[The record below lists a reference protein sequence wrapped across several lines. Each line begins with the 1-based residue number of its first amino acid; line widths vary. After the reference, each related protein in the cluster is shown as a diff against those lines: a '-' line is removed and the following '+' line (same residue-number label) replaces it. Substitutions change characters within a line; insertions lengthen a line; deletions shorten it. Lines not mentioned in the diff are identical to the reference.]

1 MKKIFNSFIA
11 VCSLIFISCGD
22 YQIPQSVSIKTDA
35 DYNFSVGSIEQDLS
49 SFLNIKTISEKLNSS
64 ISEGNKNAFSSF
76 SVYDYRPPLTD
87 SGTQSQKF
95 LAEVKLQEIPVDISE
110 YLSNMDISTS
120 LKEQSFE
127 QQFTIPS
134 LSVDSLSSD
143 LELPDFNKIIET
155 KSQINLPSDSITIPG
170 ALNNSITP
178 TTINVNIKSPEFSSI
193 SFYEGNIQVS
203 IKTDMDPHGS
213 EVSATLRL
221 LDSDDN
227 LISSASNK
235 ITNKGTFLLP
245 IDGKTLKKNMKLEL
259 SGTQSGGIL
268 GEFLSYK
275 IECLFSAI
283 KIKEIIGLKMDLGEQ
298 GNLAVD
304 QKVYIGTDDTF
315 VSCVIGKGSLSAIAK
330 IPETWT
336 GVSSDSDLRIE
347 GALKKSDG
355 NAITE
360 SDFDKSQE
368 KPPYILNRTLN
379 LQGHTFSKES
389 EAINVKG
396 TVKIKLDDVNGANIY
411 LEQDTTGLNKIKV
424 DTTCLITEIQNITID
439 TAKAGIQDKLSF
451 KDEQPLPPEIA
462 TYVDNVILTKA
473 GIEGS
478 YTNTLPKGNEFSVE
492 FISNFLFSSAEP
504 KSQVFE
510 HGKNLPLNE
519 SLVNTTENKIKFS
532 ELSKVDSEP
541 PKVDYAFN
549 VKLPGATLEHPEYA
563 QFKNVK
569 IGETYKIAIN
579 IKPVFDWKS
588 ITINTA
594 ASGMQLDQKIETDF
608 NLSAMFKD
616 ISSSFGDDEFFK
628 KIELT
633 QMPLYLYFSCPS
645 QLDALK
651 NIEYTGILKF
661 VCGDENLY
669 VVGDKENGIEKDGT
683 LKFITSKPLEFK
695 NSSEE
700 SQIVISDISKY
711 PNSYYGNLA
720 DMVNSTKNI
729 QDSKLIIEYCLRI
742 SDSENE
748 EKDKITISKSD
759 FEQIKADTST
769 STISIFARII
779 IPLEMKITE
788 QIDLNI
794 NKLANLNEG
803 TDIFNR
809 TEAPDLSEI
818 MKYAQIVES
827 MSVSYNSENK
837 FFNYQND
844 SSKSLQFIFDTGMTN
859 LTTNVYGEKG
869 DLNLKNGTIKIV
881 YEDIK
886 KILEQYPFTPKMTVR
901 LPEGN
906 VYLPQDPCIK
916 INCNVGLSTNGTVKL
931 FGE

>member
-143 LELPDFNKIIET
+143 LELPDFNEIIKT
-155 KSQINLPSDSITIPG
+155 KSQINLPSDSIIIPG
-170 ALNNSITP
+170 ALNGSIDP
-178 TTINVNIKSPEFSSI
+178 TTITVNIKSPEFSSI

-221 LDSDDN
+221 LDSNDN

-259 SGTQSGGIL
+259 SGTQSGGVE
-268 GEFLSYK
+268 EFLSYK

-283 KIKEIIGLKMDLGEQ
+283 KIKEIKGLKMDLGEQ
-298 GNLAVD
+298 GNLSVD
-304 QKVYIGTDDTF
+304 QNIYIGTDDTF
-315 VSCVIGKGSLSAIAK
+315 VSCVIGEGSLFAIAK
-330 IPETWT
+330 IPETWQ
-336 GVSSDSDLRIE
+336 GIYSVPDLTIE

-355 NAITE
+355 SSIVE
-360 SDFDKSQE
+360 SDFNKTDE
-368 KPPYILNRTLN
+368 NLPYILNRNLN
-379 LQGHTFSKES
+379 LSGCTFSKEP

-396 TVKIKLDDVNGANIY
+396 TVQIKLDDVNGADIY

-424 DTTCLITEIQNITID
+424 DTKCSITEIQSIIID

-451 KDEQPLPPEIA
+451 KDEQELPPEIN

-473 GIEGS
+473 GIEGT
-478 YTNTLPKGNEFSVE
+478 YTNTLPQGNDFTAEFS
-492 FISNFLFSSAEP
+492 SNFLFSSPTP

-510 HGKNLPLNE
+510 HGENRSLDE
-519 SLVNTTENKIKFS
+519 SLVNTTGNTIKFS
-532 ELSKVDSEP
+532 ESSKI
-541 PKVDYAFN
+541 DYAFN
-549 VKLPGATLEHPEYA
+549 VKLPGATKEHPEYA
-563 QFKNVK
+563 QFNNVK

-579 IKPVFDWKS
+579 VKPVFDWKS

-594 ASGMQLDQKIETDF
+594 ASEMQLKQKIETDF
-608 NLSAMFKD
+608 NLSTMFKE
-616 ISSSFGDDEFFK
+616 ISSSFGDDKFFK

-633 QMPLYLYFSCPS
+633 KMPLYLYFSCPS
-645 QLDALK
+645 QLDVLK
-651 NIEYTGILKF
+651 NIKYKGLLKF
-661 VCGDENLY
+661 VCGTEKLY
-669 VVGDKENGIEKDGT
+669 VVGSEENGKEKDGT
-683 LKFITSKPLEFK
+683 LQFITNQPLEFK
-695 NSSEE
+695 DSSEE
-700 SQIVISDISKY
+700 SQIVTSNISNFPS
-711 PNSYYGNLA
+711 SYSGDVA
-720 DMVNSTKNI
+720 DMVNSTKDV
-729 QDSKLIIEYCLRI
+729 QDSKLTIEYCLRI
-742 SDSENE
+742 SDSAD
-748 EKDKITISKSD
+748 EKKSQITISKTD
-759 FEQIKADTST
+759 FDKIKDDKSP

-794 NKLANLNEG
+794 NKLANLNED

-844 SSKSLQFIFDTGMTN
+844 SSKSLQFIFNTGMTN

-901 LPEGN
+901 LPEGY

-916 INCNVGLSTNGTVKL
+916 INCNIGLSTNGTVKL

>member
-143 LELPDFNKIIET
+143 LELPDFNEIIKT
-155 KSQINLPSDSITIPG
+155 KSQINLPSDSIIIPG
-170 ALNNSITP
+170 ALNGSIDP
-178 TTINVNIKSPEFSSI
+178 TTITVNIKSPEFSSI

-221 LDSDDN
+221 LDSDGN

-245 IDGKTLKKNMKLEL
+245 IDGKTLKTNMKLEL
-259 SGTQSGGIL
+259 SGTQSGGIA
-268 GEFLSYK
+268 EDLSYK

-283 KIKEIIGLKMDLGEQ
+283 KIKEIKGLKMDLGEQ
-298 GNLAVD
+298 GKLSVD
-304 QKVYIGTDDTF
+304 QNIYIGTDDTF
-315 VSCVIGKGSLSAIAK
+315 VSCVIGEGFIYSVAK
-330 IPETWT
+330 IPETWK
-336 GVSSDSDLRIE
+336 GIYSVPDLKIE

-355 NAITE
+355 SSIVE
-360 SDFDKSQE
+360 SDFNKTDE
-368 KPPYILNRTLN
+368 NLPYILNRNLN
-379 LQGHTFSKES
+379 LEGCTFSKEH
-389 EAINVKG
+389 EAIHVKG
-396 TVKIKLDDVNGANIY
+396 TVQIKLDSENGADIY
-411 LEQDTTGLNKIKV
+411 LEKDTTGLNKIKV
-424 DTTCLITEIQNITID
+424 DTRCSITEIQSIIID

-451 KDEQPLPPEIA
+451 KDEQELPPEIK

-473 GIEGS
+473 GIEGT
-478 YTNTLPKGNEFSVE
+478 YTNTLPQGNDFTAEFS
-492 FISNFLFSSAEP
+492 SNFLFSSP
-504 KSQVFE
+504 TSKSQVFSNGE
-510 HGKNLPLNE
+510 KLPLSE
-519 SLVNTTENKIKFS
+519 ELINTTENTIKFS
-532 ELSKVDSEP
+532 ESSKI
-541 PKVDYAFN
+541 DYALQI
-549 VKLPGATLEHPEYA
+549 KLPGATSEHPEYA

-594 ASGMQLDQKIETDF
+594 ASKMQLDQKIETDF

-616 ISSSFGDDEFFK
+616 ISSSFGDDDFFK

-645 QLDALK
+645 QLDVLK
-651 NIEYTGILKF
+651 NIEYKGILKF

-669 VVGDKENGIEKDGT
+669 VVGDEENGIEKDGT
-683 LKFITSKPLEFK
+683 LNFRTSKPLEFK

-711 PNSYYGNLA
+711 PNSYSGNLA
-720 DMVNSTKNI
+720 DMVNSTKDV

-742 SDSENE
+742 SDSKNE

-794 NKLANLNEG
+794 NKLANLNED

-844 SSKSLQFIFDTGMTN
+844 SSKSLQFIFNTGMTN

-916 INCNVGLSTNGTVKL
+916 INCNIGLSTNGTVKL

>member
-64 ISEGNKNAFSSF
+64 LSEGNKNAFSSF

-143 LELPDFNKIIET
+143 LELPDFNEIIKT
-155 KSQINLPSDSITIPG
+155 NAQIDLPSDSIIIPG
-170 ALNNSITP
+170 AVNGSITP
-178 TTINVNIKSPEFSSI
+178 TTITVNIKSPEFSSI

-203 IKTDMDPHGS
+203 IKTDEDPHGS

-245 IDGKTLKKNMKLEL
+245 IDGKTLKTNMKLEL

-268 GEFLSYK
+268 GESLSYK

-283 KIKEIIGLKMDLGEQ
+283 KIKEIKGLKMDLGEQ
-298 GNLAVD
+298 GKLSVD
-304 QKVYIGTDDTF
+304 QNIYIGTDDTF
-315 VSCVIGKGSLSAIAK
+315 VSCVIGEGSIFSVAK
-330 IPETWT
+330 IPETWN
-336 GVSSDSDLRIE
+336 GIYSVPDLTIE

-368 KPPYILNRTLN
+368 NPPYILNRKLN
-379 LQGHTFSKES
+379 LHGHTFSKES

-411 LEQDTTGLNKIKV
+411 LEKDTTGLNKIKV
-424 DTTCLITEIQNITID
+424 DTKCLITEIQSITID

-451 KDEQPLPPEIA
+451 KDEQELPPEIK
-462 TYVDNVILTKA
+462 TYVDNIILTKA
-473 GIEGS
+473 GIEGT
-478 YTNTLPKGNEFSVE
+478 YTNTLPQENDFTAEFS
-492 FISNFLFSSAEP
+492 SNFLFSSPTP
-504 KSQVFE
+504 KSQDFSKGE
-510 HGKNLPLNE
+510 NIPLSE
-519 SLVNTTENKIKFS
+519 ELINTTENTIKFS
-532 ELSKVDSEP
+532 DSSKI
-541 PKVDYAFN
+541 DYALQI
-549 VKLPGATLEHPEYA
+549 KLPGATLEHPEYA
-563 QFKNVK
+563 QFNNVK

-594 ASGMQLDQKIETDF
+594 ASGIQLDQTIETDF

-616 ISSSFGDDEFFK
+616 ISSSFGDDDFFK

-645 QLDALK
+645 QLDVLK
-651 NIEYTGILKF
+651 NIEYKGILKF

-695 NSSEE
+695 NASEE

-720 DMVNSTKNI
+720 DMVNSTKDV

-742 SDSENE
+742 SDSKNE
-748 EKDKITISKSD
+748 EKDKIKISKSD

-779 IPLEMKITE
+779 IPLEMEITE

-794 NKLANLNEG
+794 NKLANLNED

>member
-87 SGTQSQKF
+87 SGNQSQKF

-143 LELPDFNKIIET
+143 LELPDFNEIIKT
-155 KSQINLPSDSITIPG
+155 NAQIDLPGDSIIIPG
-170 ALNNSITP
+170 ALNGSIEP
-178 TTINVNIKSPEFSSI
+178 TTINVNIKYPEFSSI

-203 IKTDMDPHGS
+203 IKTEMDPHGS

-221 LDSDDN
+221 LDSDGN

-245 IDGKTLKKNMKLEL
+245 IDGKTLKTNMKLEL
-259 SGTQSGGIL
+259 SGTQSGGIA
-268 GEFLSYK
+268 EFLSYK

-283 KIKEIIGLKMDLGEQ
+283 KIKEIKGLKMDLGEQ
-298 GNLAVD
+298 GNLSVD
-304 QKVYIGTDDTF
+304 QNIYIGTDDTF
-315 VSCVIGKGSLSAIAK
+315 VSCVIGEGSISSVAK
-330 IPETWT
+330 IPKTWK
-336 GVSSDSDLRIE
+336 GIYSVPDLTIE

-355 NAITE
+355 SSIVE
-360 SDFDKSQE
+360 SDFNTTDE
-368 KPPYILNRTLN
+368 NLPYILNRNLN
-379 LQGHTFSKES
+379 LSGCTFSKEH
-389 EAINVKG
+389 EAIHVKG
-396 TVKIKLDDVNGANIY
+396 TVQIKLDDVNGADIY
-411 LEQDTTGLNKIKV
+411 LEKDTTDLNKIKV
-424 DTTCLITEIQNITID
+424 DTTCSIKEIESIIID
-439 TAKAGIQDKLSF
+439 TAKAGIQGKLSF
-451 KDEQPLPPEIA
+451 KDEQELPPEIN

-473 GIEGS
+473 GIEGT
-478 YTNTLPKGNEFSVE
+478 YTNTLPQGNDFTAEFS
-492 FISNFLFSSAEP
+492 SNFLFSSTTP
-504 KSQVFE
+504 KSQVFSNGE
-510 HGKNLPLNE
+510 NLPLSKE
-519 SLVNTTENKIKFS
+519 LINTRENTIKFS
-532 ELSKVDSEP
+532 DSSKI
-541 PKVDYAFN
+541 DYALQI
-549 VKLPGATLEHPEYA
+549 KLPGATSEHPEYA

-594 ASGMQLDQKIETDF
+594 ASEMQLKQKIETDF

-616 ISSSFGDDEFFK
+616 ISSSFGDDDFFK

-645 QLDALK
+645 QLDVLK
-651 NIEYTGILKF
+651 NIEYKGILKF
-661 VCGDENLY
+661 VCGDEKLY
-669 VVGDKENGIEKDGT
+669 VVGDEENGIEKDGT

-711 PNSYYGNLA
+711 PSSHSSNLA

-742 SDSENE
+742 SDSKNE

-794 NKLANLNEG
+794 NKLANLNED

-844 SSKSLQFIFDTGMTN
+844 SSKSLQFIFNTGMTN

-916 INCNVGLSTNGTVKL
+916 INCNIGLSTNGTVKL

>member
-64 ISEGNKNAFSSF
+64 LSEGNKNAFSSF

-143 LELPDFNKIIET
+143 LELPDFNEIIT
-155 KSQINLPSDSITIPG
+155 TNSQINLPSDSIIIPG
-170 ALNNSITP
+170 ALNGSITP

-221 LDSDDN
+221 LDSDGN

-245 IDGKTLKKNMKLEL
+245 IDGKTLKTNMKLEL
-259 SGTQSGGIL
+259 SGTQSGGIA
-268 GEFLSYK
+268 EFLSYK

-283 KIKEIIGLKMDLGEQ
+283 KIKEIKGLKMDLGEQ
-298 GNLAVD
+298 GNLSVD
-304 QKVYIGTDDTF
+304 QNIYIGTDDTF
-315 VSCVIGKGSLSAIAK
+315 VSCVIGEGSISSVAK
-330 IPETWT
+330 IPETWK
-336 GVSSDSDLRIE
+336 GIYSVPDLTIE

-355 NAITE
+355 SSIVE
-360 SDFDKSQE
+360 SDFNKTDE
-368 KPPYILNRTLN
+368 NLPYILNRNLN
-379 LQGHTFSKES
+379 LSGYTFSKEP

-396 TVKIKLDDVNGANIY
+396 TVQIKLDDVNGADIY
-411 LEQDTTGLNKIKV
+411 LEKDTTDLNKIKV
-424 DTTCLITEIQNITID
+424 DTTCSITEIQSIIID

-451 KDEQPLPPEIA
+451 KDEQELPPEIK
-462 TYVDNVILTKA
+462 TYVDNIILTKA
-473 GIEGS
+473 GIEGT
-478 YTNTLPKGNEFSVE
+478 YTNTLPQGNDFTAEFS
-492 FISNFLFSSAEP
+492 SNFLFSSTTP
-504 KSQVFE
+504 KSQVFSNGE
-510 HGKNLPLNE
+510 NLPLSKE
-519 SLVNTTENKIKFS
+519 LINTTETTIKFS
-532 ELSKVDSEP
+532 DSS
-541 PKVDYAFN
+541 KVDYALQI
-549 VKLPGATLEHPEYA
+549 KLPGATSEHPEYA

-588 ITINTA
+588 ITIKINTA
-594 ASGMQLDQKIETDF
+594 ASEIHLNQKIETDF

-616 ISSSFGDDEFFK
+616 ISSSFGDDDFFK

-645 QLDALK
+645 QLDVLK
-651 NIEYTGILKF
+651 NIEYKGILKF

-683 LKFITSKPLEFK
+683 LNFRTSKPLEFE

-711 PNSYYGNLA
+711 PSSCSKDLA
-720 DMVNSTKNI
+720 EMVNKTKNI

-742 SDSENE
+742 SDSKHE

-769 STISIFARII
+769 STISIFARLI

-794 NKLANLNEG
+794 NKLANLNED

>member
-143 LELPDFNKIIET
+143 LELPDFNEIIKT
-155 KSQINLPSDSITIPG
+155 QSQINLPSDSIIIPG
-170 ALNNSITP
+170 ALNGSIEP

-221 LDSDDN
+221 LDSNDN

-245 IDGKTLKKNMKLEL
+245 IDGKTLKTNMKLEL
-259 SGTQSGGIL
+259 SGTQSGGIAE
-268 GEFLSYK
+268 EFLSYK

-283 KIKEIIGLKMDLGEQ
+283 KIKEIKGLKMDLGEQ
-298 GNLAVD
+298 GNLSVD
-304 QKVYIGTDDTF
+304 QNIYIGTDDTF
-315 VSCVIGKGSLSAIAK
+315 VSCVIGEGFISSVAK
-330 IPETWT
+330 IPETWE
-336 GVSSDSDLRIE
+336 GIYSVPDLKIE
-347 GALKKSDG
+347 GALKKSNG
-355 NAITE
+355 SSIVE
-360 SDFDKSQE
+360 SDFNKTDE
-368 KPPYILNRTLN
+368 NLPYILNRNLN
-379 LQGHTFSKES
+379 LSGCTFSREP
-389 EAINVKG
+389 EAIHVKG
-396 TVKIKLDDVNGANIY
+396 TVQIKLDDVNGADIY
-411 LEQDTTGLNKIKV
+411 LEKDTTGLNKIKV
-424 DTTCLITEIQNITID
+424 DTTCSITEIKSIIID

-451 KDEQPLPPEIA
+451 KDEQELPPEIK
-462 TYVDNVILTKA
+462 TYVDNIILTKA
-473 GIEGS
+473 GIEGT
-478 YTNTLPKGNEFSVE
+478 YTNTLPLGNDFTAEFS
-492 FISNFLFSSAEP
+492 SNFLFSSPTP
-504 KSQVFE
+504 KSQVFSKGE
-510 HGKNLPLNE
+510 KLPLSE
-519 SLVNTTENKIKFS
+519 ELINTTETTIKFS
-532 ELSKVDSEP
+532 DSSKI
-541 PKVDYAFN
+541 DYALQI
-549 VKLPGATLEHPEYA
+549 KLPGATPEHPEYA

-594 ASGMQLDQKIETDF
+594 ASEMQLKQKIETDF

-645 QLDALK
+645 QLDVLK
-651 NIEYTGILKF
+651 NIEYKGILKF

-683 LKFITSKPLEFK
+683 LTFTTSKPLEFK

-720 DMVNSTKNI
+720 DMVNSTKDV

-742 SDSENE
+742 SDSADE
-748 EKDKITISKSD
+748 EKSQITISKDD
-759 FEQIKADTST
+759 FDKIKDDKSP

-779 IPLEMKITE
+779 IPLEMNITE

-794 NKLANLNEG
+794 NKLANLNEDS
-803 TDIFNR
+803 DIFNR

-844 SSKSLQFIFDTGMTN
+844 SSKSLQFIFNTGMTN
-859 LTTNVYGEKG
+859 LMTNVYGEKG

-906 VYLPQDPCIK
+906 VYLPQDPGIK
-916 INCNVGLSTNGTVKL
+916 INCNIGLSTNGTVKL

>member
-64 ISEGNKNAFSSF
+64 LSEGTENAFSSF
-76 SVYDYRPPLTD
+76 SVYDYRPTTD
-87 SGTQSQKF
+87 DTNPSQKF

-110 YLSNMDISTS
+110 YLSNMDISTA
-120 LKEQSFE
+120 LTEQSFE
-127 QQFTIPS
+127 QEFTIPS
-134 LSVDSLSSD
+134 LSVDSPSSD
-143 LELPDFNKIIET
+143 IDLPDFNEIIT
-155 KSQINLPSDSITIPG
+155 TNSQINLPSDSIIIPG

-203 IKTDMDPHGS
+203 IKTEMDTHGS

-221 LDSDDN
+221 LDSDGN

-245 IDGKTLKKNMKLEL
+245 IDGKTLKTNMKLEL
-259 SGTQSGGIL
+259 SGTQSGGIAE
-268 GEFLSYK
+268 EFLSYK

-330 IPETWT
+330 IPETWK
-336 GVSSDSDLRIE
+336 GISSVPDLTIE

-355 NAITE
+355 SSIVE
-360 SDFDKSQE
+360 SDFSKTDE
-368 KPPYILNRTLN
+368 NLPYILNRNLN
-379 LQGHTFSKES
+379 LKGCTFSREP
-389 EAINVKG
+389 EAIHVKG
-396 TVKIKLDDVNGANIY
+396 TVQIKLDDVNGADIY

-424 DTTCLITEIQNITID
+424 DTTCSITEIQSIIID

-451 KDEQPLPPEIA
+451 EDEQELPPEIK

-473 GIEGS
+473 GIEGT
-478 YTNTLPKGNEFSVE
+478 YTNTLPPGNDFTAEFS
-492 FISNFLFSSAEP
+492 SNFLFSSAEP

-510 HGKNLPLNE
+510 HGENLPLNE
-519 SLVNTTENKIKFS
+519 ELINTTENTIKFS
-532 ELSKVDSEP
+532 DSSKI
-541 PKVDYAFN
+541 DYALQI
-549 VKLPGATLEHPEYA
+549 KLPGATLEHPEYA

-594 ASGMQLDQKIETDF
+594 ASGIQLDQTIETDF

-616 ISSSFGDDEFFK
+616 ISSSFGDDDFFK

-633 QMPLYLYFSCPS
+633 QMPLYLYFSCPN
-645 QLDALK
+645 QLDVLK
-651 NIEYTGILKF
+651 NIQYKGILKF
-661 VCGDENLY
+661 VCGDEKLY
-669 VVGDKENGIEKDGT
+669 VVGDKEEKDGT
-683 LKFITSKPLEFK
+683 LTFTTSKPLEFE

-711 PNSYYGNLA
+711 PSSCSKDLA

-742 SDSENE
+742 SDSKNE

-779 IPLEMKITE
+779 IPLEMEITE

-794 NKLANLNEG
+794 NKLANLNED

-827 MSVSYNSENK
+827 MSVSYNSENN

-869 DLNLKNGTIKIV
+869 DLNLKNGKITVV

-886 KILEQYPFTPKMTVR
+886 KILEQYPFTPKISVR
-901 LPEGN
+901 LPEGT
-906 VYLPQDPCIK
+906 VYLPQDPSMK
-916 INCNVGLSTNGTVKL
+916 ISCSIGLSTNGTVKL

>member
-11 VCSLIFISCGD
+11 ICSLIFISCGD

-64 ISEGNKNAFSSF
+64 LSGGTKNAFSSF
-76 SVYDYRPPLTD
+76 SVYDYRPTTD
-87 SGTQSQKF
+87 DTNPSQKF

-134 LSVDSLSSD
+134 LSVDSLSPD
-143 LELPDFNKIIET
+143 IDLPDFNDIISE
-155 KSQINLPSDSITIPG
+155 KAEIGLPPNLEIIIPG
-170 ALNNSITP
+170 NLNAEIDPFTID
-178 TTINVNIKSPEFSSI
+178 INVTSPEFSSI
-193 SFYEGNIQVS
+193 SFYEGNLQVS
-203 IKTDMDPHGS
+203 IITDEEVYGS
-213 EVSATLRL
+213 TVDAKLEL
-221 LDSDDN
+221 LDSDGN
-227 LISSASNK
+227 LVSQSSNT
-235 ITNKGTFLLP
+235 ITNQATFLLP
-245 IDGKTLKKNMKLEL
+245 IAGKTLKPNMKLKL
-259 SGTQSGGIL
+259 SGKQSGGKDL
-268 GEFLSYK
+268 NFPEYK
-275 IECLFSAI
+275 IRCIFSAI
-283 KIKEIIGLKMDLGEQ
+283 KIEKIIGLKMDLGEQ

-315 VSCVIGKGSLSAIAK
+315 VSCVIGEGSLSAIAK

-355 NAITE
+355 SAITE
-360 SDFDKSQE
+360 SDFDTSQE
-368 KPPYILNRTLN
+368 IPPYILNRTLN

-396 TVKIKLDDVNGANIY
+396 TVKIKLDNVNGADIY

-424 DTTCLITEIQNITID
+424 DTTCSITEIQNITID
-439 TAKAGIQDKLSF
+439 TSKAGIQDKLSF

-462 TYVDNVILTKA
+462 TYVDNIILTKA

-478 YTNTLPKGNEFSVE
+478 YTNTLPEGNEFSVE

-510 HGKNLPLNE
+510 HGENHLLNE
-519 SLVNTTENKIKFS
+519 SLVNTNENTIKFS
-532 ELSKVDSEP
+532 KSS
-541 PKVDYAFN
+541 KVDYAFN
-549 VKLPGATLEHPEYA
+549 VKLPGATAEHPEYA

-579 IKPVFDWKS
+579 VKPVFDWKS

-594 ASGMQLDQKIETDF
+594 ASGMQVTQKIETDF
-608 NLSAMFKD
+608 NLSTMFKE
-616 ISSSFGDDEFFK
+616 ISSSFGDNEFFQ

-633 QMPLYLYFSCPS
+633 KMPLYLYFSCPS
-645 QLDALK
+645 QLDVLK
-651 NIEYTGILKF
+651 NIEYKGLLKF
-661 VCGDENLY
+661 VCGEENLY
-669 VVGDKENGIEKDGT
+669 VVGSKENDKEEDGT
-683 LKFITSKPLEFK
+683 LQFITNQPLEFK

-700 SQIVISDISKY
+700 SQIVTSNISNFPS
-711 PNSYYGNLA
+711 SYSGDVAN
-720 DMVNSTKNI
+720 MVNKTKDVEN
-729 QDSKLIIEYCLRI
+729 SKLTIEYCLRI
-742 SDSENE
+742 SDSVNK
-748 EKDKITISKSD
+748 EKSQITISKAD
-759 FEQIKADTST
+759 FDQIKDDKSP

-794 NKLANLNEG
+794 NKLANLSEDS
-803 TDIFNR
+803 DIFNR

-916 INCNVGLSTNGTVKL
+916 INCNIGLSTNGTVKL

>member
-64 ISEGNKNAFSSF
+64 LSEGNKNAFSSF

-143 LELPDFNKIIET
+143 IDLPDFNEIISSSA
-155 KSQINLPSDSITIPG
+155 KINLPDGTIPILG
-170 ALNNSITP
+170 NSNASIP
-178 TTINVNIKSPEFSSI
+178 PITINVNVTSPEFSSI
-193 SFYEGNIQVS
+193 SFYEGNLLIN
-203 IKTDMDPHGS
+203 
-213 EVSATLRL
+213 LRSNLDTKDSVVYAKLEL
-221 LDSDDN
+221 LDSDEN
-227 LISSASNK
+227 IISQTSQELRNTAD
-235 ITNKGTFLLP
+235 FLLP
-245 IDGKTLKKNMKLEL
+245 IEGKTLKPNMKLRF
-259 SGTQSGGIL
+259 SGTQSGTSTEL
-268 GEFLSYK
+268 YNYDVSAF
-275 IECLFSAI
+275 FSAI

-424 DTTCLITEIQNITID
+424 DTKCLITEIQNITID

-462 TYVDNVILTKA
+462 TYVDNIILTKA

-478 YTNTLPKGNEFSVE
+478 YTNTLPEGNDFSVE
-492 FISNFLFSSAEP
+492 FISNFLFSSADP

-510 HGKNLPLNE
+510 HGENLPLNE
-519 SLVNTTENKIKFS
+519 SLVNTTENTIKFPKSPES
-532 ELSKVDSEP
+532 ESSE
-541 PKVDYAFN
+541 VDYAFN
-549 VKLPGATLEHPEYA
+549 VKLPGATAEHPEYA
-563 QFKNVK
+563 QFNNVK

-579 IKPVFDWKS
+579 VKPVFDWKS

-594 ASGMQLDQKIETDF
+594 ASEMQLKQKIETDF
-608 NLSAMFKD
+608 NLSTMFKE
-616 ISSSFGDDEFFK
+616 ISSSFGDNEFFQ

-633 QMPLYLYFSCPS
+633 KMPLYLYFSCPS
-645 QLDALK
+645 QLDVLK
-651 NIEYTGILKF
+651 NIEYTGLLKF
-661 VCGDENLY
+661 VCGEENLY
-669 VVGDKENGIEKDGT
+669 VVGSKENGEEEDGT
-683 LKFITSKPLEFK
+683 LQFITNQPLEFK

-711 PNSYYGNLA
+711 PNSYSGNLA
-720 DMVNSTKNI
+720 EMVNKTKNI

-742 SDSENE
+742 SDPDDKE
-748 EKDKITISKSD
+748 KITISKSD

-794 NKLANLNEG
+794 NKLANLNED

-844 SSKSLQFIFDTGMTN
+844 SSKSLQFIFDTGMAN

-906 VYLPQDPCIK
+906 VYLPQDPSIK
-916 INCNVGLSTNGTVKL
+916 INCNIGLSTNGTVKL

>member
-11 VCSLIFISCGD
+11 ICSLIFISCGD

-110 YLSNMDISTS
+110 YLSNMDISTA
-120 LKEQSFE
+120 LTEQSFE
-127 QQFTIPS
+127 QEFTIPS

-143 LELPDFNKIIET
+143 LELPDFNEIIKKT
-155 KSQINLPSDSITIPG
+155 SQINLPSDSIIIRG
-170 ALNNSITP
+170 ALNSSIDP

-203 IKTDMDPHGS
+203 IKTEMDPHGS

-259 SGTQSGGIL
+259 SGTQSGGIAE
-268 GEFLSYK
+268 EFLSYK

-283 KIKEIIGLKMDLGEQ
+283 KIKEIKGLKMDLGEQ
-298 GNLAVD
+298 GNLSVD
-304 QKVYIGTDDTF
+304 QNIYIGTDDTF
-315 VSCVIGKGSLSAIAK
+315 VSCVIGEGSISSVAK
-330 IPETWT
+330 IPETWK
-336 GVSSDSDLRIE
+336 GIYSDPDFTIE

-355 NAITE
+355 SSIVE
-360 SDFDKSQE
+360 SDFNKTNE
-368 KPPYILNRTLN
+368 NLPYILNRNLN
-379 LQGHTFSKES
+379 LSGCTFSKEP
-389 EAINVKG
+389 EAIHVKG
-396 TVKIKLDDVNGANIY
+396 TVQIKLDDVNGADIY

-424 DTTCLITEIQNITID
+424 DTTCSITKIQSIIID

-451 KDEQPLPPEIA
+451 KDEQELPPEIN

-473 GIEGS
+473 GIEGT
-478 YTNTLPKGNEFSVE
+478 YTNTLPQGNDFTAEFS
-492 FISNFLFSSAEP
+492 SNFLFSSPTP
-504 KSQVFE
+504 KSQVFSKGE
-510 HGKNLPLNE
+510 NIPLSE
-519 SLVNTTENKIKFS
+519 ELINTTENTIKFS
-532 ELSKVDSEP
+532 ESSKI
-541 PKVDYAFN
+541 DYALQI
-549 VKLPGATLEHPEYA
+549 KLPGATSEHPEYA

-569 IGETYKIAIN
+569 IGETYKIAIS

-594 ASGMQLDQKIETDF
+594 ASDIQLNQKIETDF

-616 ISSSFGDDEFFK
+616 ISSSFGDDDFFK

-645 QLDALK
+645 QLDVLK
-651 NIEYTGILKF
+651 NIQYKGILKF

-683 LKFITSKPLEFK
+683 LTFTTSKPLEFK

-711 PNSYYGNLA
+711 PSSCSKDLA
-720 DMVNSTKNI
+720 KMVNSTKNI
-729 QDSKLIIEYCLRI
+729 QDSKLTIEYCLRI
-742 SDSENE
+742 SDPDD
-748 EKDKITISKSD
+748 KDKITISKSD
-759 FEQIKADTST
+759 FDQIKADTST

-779 IPLEMKITE
+779 IPLEMEITE

-794 NKLANLNEG
+794 NKLANLNED

-916 INCNVGLSTNGTVKL
+916 INCNIGLSTNGTVKL

>member
-11 VCSLIFISCGD
+11 ICSLIFISCGD

-143 LELPDFNKIIET
+143 LELPDFNEIIT
-155 KSQINLPSDSITIPG
+155 TNSQINLPSDSIIIPG
-170 ALNNSITP
+170 ALNGSIDP
-178 TTINVNIKSPEFSSI
+178 TTITVNIKSPEFSSI

-245 IDGKTLKKNMKLEL
+245 IDGKTLKTNMKLEL

-268 GEFLSYK
+268 GELSYK

-283 KIKEIIGLKMDLGEQ
+283 KIKEIKGLKMDLGEQ
-298 GNLAVD
+298 GNLSVD
-304 QKVYIGTDDTF
+304 QNIYIGTDDTF
-315 VSCVIGKGSLSAIAK
+315 VSCVIGEGSIYSVAK

-336 GVSSDSDLRIE
+336 GIYSVPDLTIE

-355 NAITE
+355 SSIVE
-360 SDFDKSQE
+360 SDFNKTNE
-368 KPPYILNRTLN
+368 NLPYILNRNLN
-379 LQGHTFSKES
+379 LSGCTFSKEP

-396 TVKIKLDDVNGANIY
+396 TVQIKLDDVNGADIY
-411 LEQDTTGLNKIKV
+411 LEKDTTDLNKIKV
-424 DTTCLITEIQNITID
+424 DTTCSITEIQSIIID

-451 KDEQPLPPEIA
+451 KDEQELPPEIK
-462 TYVDNVILTKA
+462 TYVDNIILTKA
-473 GIEGS
+473 GIEGT
-478 YTNTLPKGNEFSVE
+478 YTNTLPQGNDFTAEFS
-492 FISNFLFSSAEP
+492 SNFLFSSP
-504 KSQVFE
+504 TSKSQVFLNGE
-510 HGKNLPLNE
+510 NLPLSE
-519 SLVNTTENKIKFS
+519 ELINTTETTIKFS
-532 ELSKVDSEP
+532 DSSKI
-541 PKVDYAFN
+541 DYALQI
-549 VKLPGATLEHPEYA
+549 KLPGATSEHPEYA

-588 ITINTA
+588 ITINAA
-594 ASGMQLDQKIETDF
+594 ASGIQLDQTIETDF

-616 ISSSFGDDEFFK
+616 ISSSFGDDDFFK

-645 QLDALK
+645 QLDVLK
-651 NIEYTGILKF
+651 NIEYKGILKF
-661 VCGDENLY
+661 VCGDEKLY

-742 SDSENE
+742 SDSKNE
-748 EKDKITISKSD
+748 EKDKIIISKSD

-788 QIDLNI
+788 RIDLNI
-794 NKLANLNEG
+794 NKLANLNED

-844 SSKSLQFIFDTGMTN
+844 SSKSLQFIFNTGMTN

-916 INCNVGLSTNGTVKL
+916 INCNIGLSTNGTVKL

>member
-110 YLSNMDISTS
+110 YLSNMNISTS

-143 LELPDFNKIIET
+143 LELPDFNEIIKT
-155 KSQINLPSDSITIPG
+155 QSQINLPSDSIIIPG
-170 ALNNSITP
+170 ALNDSIEP
-178 TTINVNIKSPEFSSI
+178 TTITVNIKSPEFSSI

-245 IDGKTLKKNMKLEL
+245 IDGKTLKTNMKLEL

-283 KIKEIIGLKMDLGEQ
+283 KIKEIKGLKMDLGEQ
-298 GNLAVD
+298 GKLSVD
-304 QKVYIGTDDTF
+304 QNIYIGTDDTF
-315 VSCVIGKGSLSAIAK
+315 VSCVIGEGSISSVAK
-330 IPETWT
+330 IPETWK
-336 GVSSDSDLRIE
+336 GIYSVPDLTIE

-355 NAITE
+355 SSIVE
-360 SDFDKSQE
+360 SDFSKTDE
-368 KPPYILNRTLN
+368 NLPYILNRNLN
-379 LQGHTFSKES
+379 LSGCTFSKEP

-396 TVKIKLDDVNGANIY
+396 TVQIKLDDVNGADIY

-424 DTTCLITEIQNITID
+424 DTKCSITKIQSIIID

-451 KDEQPLPPEIA
+451 KDEQELPPEIN

-473 GIEGS
+473 GIEGT
-478 YTNTLPKGNEFSVE
+478 YTNTLPQGNDFKAEFS
-492 FISNFLFSSAEP
+492 SNFLFSSTTP
-504 KSQVFE
+504 KSQVFSNGE
-510 HGKNLPLNE
+510 NLTLSE
-519 SLVNTTENKIKFS
+519 ELINTKENTIKFS
-532 ELSKVDSEP
+532 ESSKI
-541 PKVDYAFN
+541 DYALQI
-549 VKLPGATLEHPEYA
+549 KLPGATSEHPEYA

-594 ASGMQLDQKIETDF
+594 ASEMQLKQKIETDF

-616 ISSSFGDDEFFK
+616 ISSSFGDDDFFK

-645 QLDALK
+645 QLDVLK
-651 NIEYTGILKF
+651 NIEYKGILKF

-669 VVGDKENGIEKDGT
+669 VVGDKENGIEEDGT
-683 LKFITSKPLEFK
+683 LNFRTSKPLEFE

-711 PNSYYGNLA
+711 PSSCSKDLA
-720 DMVNSTKNI
+720 EMVNKTKNI

-742 SDSENE
+742 SDSKNK
-748 EKDKITISKSD
+748 EKDKIRISKSD

-769 STISIFARII
+769 STISIFARLI

-794 NKLANLNEG
+794 NKLANLNED

>member
-11 VCSLIFISCGD
+11 ICSLIFISCGD

-64 ISEGNKNAFSSF
+64 LSEGNKNAFSSF

-143 LELPDFNKIIET
+143 LELPDFNEII
-155 KSQINLPSDSITIPG
+155 KKNSQINLPSDSIIIPG
-170 ALNNSITP
+170 ALNGSIEP

-221 LDSDDN
+221 LDSNDN

-259 SGTQSGGIL
+259 SGTQSGGIA
-268 GEFLSYK
+268 EFLSYK

-283 KIKEIIGLKMDLGEQ
+283 KIKEIKGLKMDLGEQ
-298 GNLAVD
+298 GKLSVD
-304 QKVYIGTDDTF
+304 QNIYIGTDDTF
-315 VSCVIGKGSLSAIAK
+315 VSCVIGKGSISSVAK
-330 IPETWT
+330 IPETWR
-336 GVSSDSDLRIE
+336 GIYSVPDLTIE

-355 NAITE
+355 SSIVE
-360 SDFDKSQE
+360 SDFSKTDE
-368 KPPYILNRTLN
+368 NLPYILNRNLN
-379 LQGHTFSKES
+379 LKGCTFSREP
-389 EAINVKG
+389 EAIHVKG
-396 TVKIKLDDVNGANIY
+396 TVQIKLDSENGADIY
-411 LEQDTTGLNKIKV
+411 LEKDTTGLNKIKV
-424 DTTCLITEIQNITID
+424 DTTCSIKEIESIIID

-451 KDEQPLPPEIA
+451 KDEQELPPEIK
-462 TYVDNVILTKA
+462 TYVDNIILTKA
-473 GIEGS
+473 GIEGT
-478 YTNTLPKGNEFSVE
+478 YTNTLPQGNDFTAEFS
-492 FISNFLFSSAEP
+492 SNFLFSSP
-504 KSQVFE
+504 TSKSQVFLNGE
-510 HGKNLPLNE
+510 KLPLSE
-519 SLVNTTENKIKFS
+519 ELINTTENTIKFS
-532 ELSKVDSEP
+532 DSSKI
-541 PKVDYAFN
+541 DYALQI
-549 VKLPGATLEHPEYA
+549 KLPGATSEHPEYA

-594 ASGMQLDQKIETDF
+594 ASEMQLKQKIETDF

-645 QLDALK
+645 QLDVLK
-651 NIEYTGILKF
+651 NIEYKGILKF

-683 LKFITSKPLEFK
+683 LNFRTSKPLEFK

-711 PNSYYGNLA
+711 PNSYSGNLA
-720 DMVNSTKNI
+720 NMVNSTKNI

-742 SDSENE
+742 SDSKNE
-748 EKDKITISKSD
+748 EKDKIIISKSD

-794 NKLANLNEG
+794 NKLANLNED

-844 SSKSLQFIFDTGMTN
+844 SSKSLQFIFNTGMTN

-916 INCNVGLSTNGTVKL
+916 INCNIGLSTNGTVKL

>member
-1 MKKIFNSFIA
+1 
-11 VCSLIFISCGD
+11 
-22 YQIPQSVSIKTDA
+22 
-35 DYNFSVGSIEQDLS
+35 
-49 SFLNIKTISEKLNSS
+49 
-64 ISEGNKNAFSSF
+64 
-76 SVYDYRPPLTD
+76 
-87 SGTQSQKF
+87 
-95 LAEVKLQEIPVDISE
+95 
-110 YLSNMDISTS
+110 
-120 LKEQSFE
+120 
-127 QQFTIPS
+127 
-134 LSVDSLSSD
+134 
-143 LELPDFNKIIET
+143 
-155 KSQINLPSDSITIPG
+155 
-170 ALNNSITP
+170 
-178 TTINVNIKSPEFSSI
+178 
-193 SFYEGNIQVS
+193 
-203 IKTDMDPHGS
+203 
-213 EVSATLRL
+213 
-221 LDSDDN
+221 
-227 LISSASNK
+227 
-235 ITNKGTFLLP
+235 
-245 IDGKTLKKNMKLEL
+245 
-259 SGTQSGGIL
+259 
-268 GEFLSYK
+268 K

-283 KIKEIIGLKMDLGEQ
+283 KIKEIKGLKMDLGEQ
-298 GNLAVD
+298 GKLSVD
-304 QKVYIGTDDTF
+304 QNIYIGTDDTF
-315 VSCVIGKGSLSAIAK
+315 VSCVIGEGSLSAIAK
-330 IPETWT
+330 IPEKWT

-355 NAITE
+355 SAITE
-360 SDFDKSQE
+360 SDFDTTDE
-368 KPPYILNRTLN
+368 NLPYILNRNLN
-379 LQGHTFSKES
+379 LSGYTFSREP

-424 DTTCLITEIQNITID
+424 DTPCLITEIQNITID

-462 TYVDNVILTKA
+462 TYVDNIILTKA

-478 YTNTLPKGNEFSVE
+478 YTNTLPEGNDFSVE
-492 FISNFLFSSAEP
+492 FISNFLFSSADP

-510 HGKNLPLNE
+510 HGENLPLNE
-519 SLVNTTENKIKFS
+519 SLVNTTENTIEFPKSPES
-532 ELSKVDSEP
+532 ESSE
-541 PKVDYAFN
+541 VDYAFN
-549 VKLPGATLEHPEYA
+549 VKLPGATSEHPEYA
-563 QFKNVK
+563 QFNNVK

-594 ASGMQLDQKIETDF
+594 ASKMQLKQTIETDF

-645 QLDALK
+645 QLDVLK
-651 NIEYTGILKF
+651 NIEYKGILKF
-661 VCGDENLY
+661 VCGDKKLH
-669 VVGDKENGIEKDGT
+669 VVGDEENGIEKDGT

-711 PNSYYGNLA
+711 PNSYSGNLA
-720 DMVNSTKNI
+720 NMVNSTKNI

-742 SDSENE
+742 SDSENK

-794 NKLANLNEG
+794 NKLANLNEN

-906 VYLPQDPCIK
+906 VYLPQDPSIK
-916 INCNVGLSTNGTVKL
+916 INCNIGLSTNGTVKL